1 MFQTLSYIGILI
13 SELAQRTAR
22 RGSRNATK
30 RRSKITYSVM
40 TLAAKPTHNNQK
52 RRANRTFAERFT
64 LIVKYRSA
72 SHASTRIIPTI
83 THTCSECPLLRMSSG
98 RAAQLTC
105 AQPLAPVL
113 RATSTYYATLRTA
126 ARYTGI
132 RLQRAAPPPRKWRV
146 IFACH
151 VNQFFCL
158 ATSAPQKMPF
168 AAYFCAAPIIAIML
182 QV

>member
-13 SELAQRTAR
+13 SELAQRAAR

-30 RRSKITYSVM
+30 RRSKITYSIM

-52 RRANRTFAERFT
+52 KKGKPPLCRTVYPYRQIPQRFT
-64 LIVKYRSA
+64 CVHQGYPSN
-72 SHASTRIIPTI
+72 HA
-83 THTCSECPLLRMSSG
+83 HLLRTSF
-98 RAAQLTC
+98 
-105 AQPLAPVL
+105 APNVL
-113 RATSTYYATLRTA
+113 RASRTSRAQSLLRTLSAYYAALRTA

>member
-105 AQPLAPVL
+105 AQPRAPVL

-126 ARYTGI
+126 ARSTGI
-132 RLQRAAPPPRKWRV
+132 RLQRAAPPGNGESFSLAMSTNSSALLHPRRRKCHLRH
-146 IFACH
+146 IFAQH
-151 VNQFFCL
+151 
-158 ATSAPQKMPF
+158 P
-168 AAYFCAAPIIAIML
+168 
-182 QV
+182 

>member
-30 RRSKITYSVM
+30 HRSKITYSIM
-40 TLAAKPTHNNQK
+40 TLAAKPIHNNKK

-72 SHASTRIIPTI
+72 SHESTRVIPAI
-83 THTCSECPLLRMSSG
+83 THTYSEHPLLRASSA

-105 AQPLAPVL
+105 AQPRAPVL
-113 RATSTYYATLRTA
+113 RAPS
-126 ARYTGI
+126 ARYAALRAASRRVGI

-158 ATSAPQKMPF
+158 TTSAPQKMPF